1 MGARRPT
8 HSMEAVDLTGADEQ
22 PAAAAAAAQPAA
34 AAAAGAIDL
43 TDASGHQAGGG
54 GGGGGEAAAASSST
68 YGAAAAGGGGASGG
82 GAIDLATPSFDLMA
96 EARNLCAIFPDL
108 RPANILAVL
117 MEFSDYHDDPVAIVS
132 TLLAERTGKLGP
144 ESLARLPHPT
154 DVHGPPGAAA
164 FNEVDSAVTSVLA
177 VFPNA
182 DPTALRAMVVKR
194 QEEGVEDLVGVVSAS
209 MLEGYTRVSDAAAKQ
224 ADSTPPHLLPWEM
237 EEFIPQADGYEG
249 REFVR
254 QMVSRPELRNAES
267 TVPAWAA
274 FLGAEGRKG
283 GGYGEWVEYA
293 ISARFPM
300 VSLPH
305 LRSRCAGG
313 SGYRA
318 AYRQLL
324 LDIVEH
330 GGDGL
335 ERRALQR
342 AADGGGLR
350 RLRP

>member
-1 MGARRPT
+1 
-8 HSMEAVDLTGADEQ
+8 
-22 PAAAAAAAQPAA
+22 
-34 AAAAGAIDL
+34 
-43 TDASGHQAGGG
+43 
-54 GGGGGEAAAASSST
+54 
-68 YGAAAAGGGGASGG
+68 
-82 GAIDLATPSFDLMA
+82 
-96 EARNLCAIFPDL
+96 
-108 RPANILAVL
+108 
-117 MEFSDYHDDPVAIVS
+117 MEFSDYHDAPVAIVS

-224 ADSTPPHLLPWEM
+224 ASSTPPHLLPWEM

-249 REFVR
+249 RELVR

-274 FLGAEGRKG
+274 FLGAEGR
-283 GGYGEWVEYA
+283 
-293 ISARFPM
+293 
-300 VSLPH
+300 
-305 LRSRCAGG
+305 
-313 SGYRA
+313 
-318 AYRQLL
+318 
-324 LDIVEH
+324 
-330 GGDGL
+330 
-335 ERRALQR
+335 
-342 AADGGGLR
+342 
-350 RLRP
+350 

>member
-1 MGARRPT
+1 M
-8 HSMEAVDLTGADEQ
+8 
-22 PAAAAAAAQPAA
+22 
-34 AAAAGAIDL
+34 
-43 TDASGHQAGGG
+43 
-54 GGGGGEAAAASSST
+54 
-68 YGAAAAGGGGASGG
+68 
-82 GAIDLATPSFDLMA
+82 
-96 EARNLCAIFPDL
+96 
-108 RPANILAVL
+108 
-117 MEFSDYHDDPVAIVS
+117 
-132 TLLAERTGKLGP
+132 K
-144 ESLARLPHPT
+144 
-154 DVHGPPGAAA
+154 
-164 FNEVDSAVTSVLA
+164 
-177 VFPNA
+177 
-182 DPTALRAMVVKR
+182 
-194 QEEGVEDLVGVVSAS
+194 
-209 MLEGYTRVSDAAAKQ
+209 

-274 FLGAEGRKG
+274 FLGAEARK

-305 LRSRCAGG
+305 LRSRCADGG
-313 SGYRA
+313 GYRA

-335 ERRALQR
+335 ERPKKKQKRRRAER
-342 AADGGGLR
+342 K
-350 RLRP
+350 